1 MVHRSPVRRADEPGR
16 RSSAAAG
23 TGASPRRRRELGDV
37 SRQVL
42 CVLLSAVVAGLGG
55 CGGDGEAD
63 PVAPGVGDPAVIRV
77 GPAGDHRTI
86 QDAVD
91 AARPGD
97 LVLVEPGT
105 YREAVKIDTDR
116 LVVRGTNRNGV
127 VLDGG
132 AELLNGFE
140 VTSDQVAIENLTV
153 QHYAVNGVLFAAPH
167 GGGEAQGGP
176 VGWRASHVTA
186 TANGLYGLYAFGTGP
201 GQFDHNYASAH
212 PDSGIY
218 VGQCRDCGA
227 VVIANVAERNAIG
240 FESTNA
246 SDVFVARNEF
256 RGNRI
261 GMAINSG
268 AGEELAPQKGGTVA
282 QNVVVDNDDPATPET
297 RGGFGVGIVLA
308 GGSGNEVRDN
318 VVTGHAGAGIV
329 LVDQD
334 GYGPVGNRVTG
345 NTVGGNGVDLLLA
358 AEDGGV
364 PEATG
369 TCFSDNEADDGVV
382 TAAATTRPP
391 DLQTL
396 LACDRPPVRL
406 PVSGLDL
413 PDGPAGIAAADV
425 VPPTGQPD
433 MPDADDLTWSAPPL
447 RPEAPDLDR
456 VTVPG
461 F

>member
-1 MVHRSPVRRADEPGR
+1 MY
-16 RSSAAAG
+16 
-23 TGASPRRRRELGDV
+23 
-37 SRQVL
+37 
-42 CVLLSAVVAGLGG
+42 VLLLVAVVGLPG
-55 CGGDGEAD
+55 CGGDGAD
-63 PVAPGVGDPAVIRV
+63 PLDPGGGDPAVLRV
-77 GPAGDHRTI
+77 APTGDHRTI
-86 QDAVD
+86 QAAVD

-116 LVVRGTNRNGV
+116 LVVRGTDRNDV

-132 AELLNGFE
+132 KELLNGFE

-153 QHYAVNGVLFAAPH
+153 QDYAVNGVLFTAPYDS
-167 GGGEAQGGP
+167 GDAQGGP
-176 VGWRASHVTA
+176 VGWRASHVTVA
-186 TANGLYGLYAFGTGP
+186 GNGLYGLYAFGTGP
-201 GQFDHNYASAH
+201 GQFDHNYASGH

-227 VVIANVAERNAIG
+227 VVIDNVAEHNAIG
-240 FESTNA
+240 FENTNA
-246 SDVFVARNEF
+246 SDVIVARNVF

-268 AGEELAPQKGGTVA
+268 AGEELAPQEGGRVVG
-282 QNVVVDNDDPATPET
+282 NLVVDNDDPATPET

-308 GGSGNEVRDN
+308 GGSGNEVRGN
-318 VVTGHAGAGIV
+318 VVTGHSGAGIV

-345 NTVGGNGVDLLLA
+345 NSVRDNGVDLLLA

-364 PEATG
+364 PEASG
-369 TCFSDNEADDGVV
+369 TCFADNDVI
-382 TAAATTRPP
+382 TTRPP

-396 LACDRPPVRL
+396 IACDRPPDRL
-406 PVSGLDL
+406 PAGGLDL
-413 PDGPAGIAAADV
+413 PDGPEGIAAADV
-425 VPPTGQPD
+425 ASPPEQPE

-447 RPEAPDLDR
+447 RPQPPDLDQI
-456 VTVPG
+456 TVPDP
-461 F
+461 